1 MKKYYL
7 FAAIMGIIIP
17 VAFFVSFI
25 QQSGLDLPAFVSALF
40 VNGAA
45 GGFSADL
52 LILSFVFW
60 VSMFQHKKQKGD
72 PAPALFIVLNLCI
85 GHSCALPAYPYRVES
100 IRINQTPSDPL

>member
-52 LILSFVFW
+52 LILSFVSW
-60 VSMFQHKKQKGD
+60 VSMFQHKKRR
-72 PAPALFIVLNLCI
+72 PSPCFIHRSQSLYRAFMRA
-85 GHSCALPAYPYRVES
+85 SSLP
-100 IRINQTPSDPL
+100 L